1 MHEKCIFSIFPII
14 DHDANIFIRGEWG
27 AAAEEYQTLMI
38 VWMCLEQ
45 EESQSVIDV
54 SDTKQNKSDSDEE
67 STSNYYVG
75 KRFYHK
81 ISLQAIQNCIYYFYQ

>member
-1 MHEKCIFSIFPII
+1 
-14 DHDANIFIRGEWG
+14 
-27 AAAEEYQTLMI
+27 
-38 VWMCLEQ
+38 MCLEQ

-67 STSNYYVG
+67 STSNYYLG

>member
-1 MHEKCIFSIFPII
+1 
-14 DHDANIFIRGEWG
+14 
-27 AAAEEYQTLMI
+27 MI

-67 STSNYYVG
+67 STSNYYRG
-75 KRFYHK
+75 KRFHHK
-81 ISLQAIQNCIYYFYQ
+81 ISLKANRNCILLLSVEMQTAFKESYF